1 MSRHRSRY
9 RAVQILYQMDM
20 RSLSPEEAILAYYDT
35 LYSEEHEEPQRRDEF
50 MEQLVHGTHEHRAD
64 IDARI
69 EQHSANWKLDRMP
82 VVDRN
87 LLRMAVYEIVAGNTP
102 PAIAIDE
109 ALELAR
115 RMSGD
120 EAVKFVNGV
129 LDAIRKAEPAA
140 PAEPAGQA
148 EPS

>member
-20 RSLSPEEAILAYYDT
+20 RKLTPEEAIGAYYDT
-35 LYSEEHEEPQRRDEF
+35 LYSEEHEEPQGPDEF
-50 MEQLVHGTHEHRAD
+50 MEELVYGTHGRQEE
-64 IDARI
+64 IDGLI

-87 LLRMAVYEIVAGNTP
+87 LLRMAVYEIVLARTP
-102 PAIAIDE
+102 PAIVIDE

-129 LDAIRKAEPAA
+129 LDAVRKSLAE
-140 PAEPAGQA
+140 PAEPATA
-148 EPS
+148 PPATE

>member
-9 RAVQILYQMDM
+9 RAVQILYQIDM
-20 RSLSPEEAILAYYDT
+20 RNLAPEEAISAYYDT

-50 MEQLVHGTHEHRAD
+50 MEQLVYGTFAQRTD
-64 IDARI
+64 IDPRI

-87 LLRMAVYEIVAGNTP
+87 LLRMAVYEIVSGQTP
-102 PAIAIDE
+102 PAIVIDE

-129 LDAIRKAEPAA
+129 LDAVRKAEPPVGNA
-140 PAEPAGQA
+140 
-148 EPS
+148 

>member
-9 RAVQILYQMDM
+9 RAVQILYQIDM
-20 RSLSPEEAILAYYDT
+20 RNLPPEEAIRAYYDT
-35 LYSEEHEEPQRRDEF
+35 LYSEEHEQPQRADEF
-50 MEQLVHGTHEHRAD
+50 MEELVYGTHRHRAD
-64 IDARI
+64 IDVRI

-87 LLRMAVYEIVAGNTP
+87 LLRMAIYEILSGNTP
-102 PAIAIDE
+102 AAIVIDE

-129 LDAIRKAEPAA
+129 LDAVRKAHSEPRA
-140 PAEPAGQA
+140 
-148 EPS
+148 

>member
-9 RAVQILYQMDM
+9 RAVQILYQIDM
-20 RSLSPEEAILAYYDT
+20 RNLSPEEAIRAYYDT
-35 LYSEEHEEPQRRDEF
+35 LYSEEHEEPQRPDDF
-50 MEQLVHGTHEHRAD
+50 MEQLVHGTHAKRAD
-64 IDARI
+64 IDSRI
-69 EQHSANWKLDRMP
+69 EQHSANWKLERMP

-87 LLRMAVYEIVAGNTP
+87 LLRMAVYEILAGNTP
-102 PAIAIDE
+102 APIVIDE

-129 LDAIRKAEPAA
+129 LDAVRKSHTEISP
-140 PAEPAGQA
+140 E
-148 EPS
+148 

>member
-20 RSLSPEEAILAYYDT
+20 RNLSPEEAIRAYYDT
-35 LYSEEHEEPQRRDEF
+35 LYSEEHEEPQHPDEF
-50 MEQLVHGTHEHRAD
+50 MEQLVCGTESKRPE
-64 IDARI
+64 IDSRI
-69 EQHSANWKLDRMP
+69 ELHSENWKLDRMP

-87 LLRMAVYEIVAGNTP
+87 LLRMAVFEILTGKTP
-102 PAIAIDE
+102 AAIIIDE

-129 LDAIRKAEPAA
+129 LDAVRKAEAQPPSPATEGR
-140 PAEPAGQA
+140 P
-148 EPS
+148 